1 MVPGGSGGIY
11 MNNWFTID
19 PNGTMYP
26 RTAAYS
32 STFFVKQDSSG
43 AALSRVSSKREL
55 KKEIQTFTD
64 LPLIDELNPVKFKW
78 ISGSPTEAEIMR
90 QKREENFEIG
100 FIAEEVAEIR
110 NGELAE
116 YEVIDNETAIP
127 AFYKVFDILALAV
140 ANIQDLRKRVAD
152 LENS

>member
-1 MVPGGSGGIY
+1 MVQGGAGGIY

-19 PNGTMYP
+19 AVGTMYP
-26 RTAAYS
+26 RTAEYS
-32 STFFVKQDSSG
+32 STFFVKQDHSG
-43 AALSRVSSKREL
+43 AALSRVSSKRKL

-116 YEVIDNETAIP
+116 YEVIDNEAIP